1 MKIKKLESINA
12 FVAVDLDDVPGRGIL
27 RAAKKI
33 LQGGAKD
40 LARSMTYGL
49 ASLNLEETGIS
60 AGISTTP
67 EEKNEAIKTF
77 FEEVSAWDT
86 EFSLT
91 AGLGVTPE
99 DTNEDNPE
107 EKLQLLAMGAVIS
120 ALSAKPDASTA
131 VIDDKILG
139 SILEKELTD
148 KGIEVISSENPI
160 TEKADILF
168 CGSKI
173 GAIDHETVETLS
185 FSVIAP
191 TAALPITT
199 RAVAVCKRK
208 NILALPDFITTAG
221 PLINDKNQISE
232 TLSSI
237 IEEVINHVDGPLIGA
252 CERAEVFLS
261 TWQSELPFGR
271 PMAP

>member
-1 MKIKKLESINA
+1 MKIQKLESINA
-12 FVAVDLDDVPGRGIL
+12 FVAVDLENVPGRGIL
-27 RAAKKI
+27 RASKKI

-49 ASLNLEETGIS
+49 ASLNLKETGIS

-67 EEKNEAIKTF
+67 EEKSEAIKTF

-86 EFSLT
+86 KFSLT

-99 DTNEDNPE
+99 DITEDDPK

-120 ALSAKPDASTA
+120 ALSAKPDANTA
-131 VIDDKILG
+131 IIDDKILG
-139 SILEKELTD
+139 SVLEKELTN
-148 KGIEVISSENPI
+148 KGIEVISAENPI

-173 GAIDHETVETLS
+173 GAIDHETAETLS

-199 RAVAVCKRK
+199 RAVAVCKRR
-208 NILALPDFITTAG
+208 NIIALPDFITTAG
-221 PLINDKNQISE
+221 PLINDKNQITE

>member
-12 FVAVDLDDVPGRGIL
+12 FVAVDLEDVPGRGIL

-49 ASLNLEETGIS
+49 ASLNLKETGIS

-77 FEEVSAWDT
+77 FEEVGAWDT

-252 CERAEVFLS
+252 CERSEVFLS

>member
-1 MKIKKLESINA
+1 MKIQKLESINA
-12 FVAVDLDDVPGRGIL
+12 FVAVDLTDSPGRGIL
-27 RAAKKI
+27 RASKKI

-49 ASLNLEETGIS
+49 ASLNLKETGIS

-67 EEKNEAIKTF
+67 EEKDEAIKTF
-77 FEEVSAWDT
+77 FEEISEWGN
-86 EFSLT
+86 EFTFT
-91 AGLGVTPE
+91 AGLGVKPE
-99 DTNEDNPE
+99 DIIENAHE

-131 VIDDKILG
+131 VIDDKILSSVLG
-139 SILEKELTD
+139 KELTN
-148 KGIEVISSENPI
+148 KGIEIINSENPF

-173 GAIDHETVETLS
+173 GAINHEIAETLS
-185 FSVIAP
+185 FSVIVP

-199 RAVAVCKRK
+199 RAVAVCRRK
-208 NILALPDFITTAG
+208 NIIALPDFITTAG
-221 PLINDKNQISE
+221 PLINDENQIAE

-237 IEEVINHVDGPLIGA
+237 IEEVATHTDGPTIGA

-271 PMAP
+271 PMAS

>member
-1 MKIKKLESINA
+1 M
-12 FVAVDLDDVPGRGIL
+12 
-27 RAAKKI
+27 
-33 LQGGAKD
+33 
-40 LARSMTYGL
+40 
-49 ASLNLEETGIS
+49 
-60 AGISTTP
+60 
-67 EEKNEAIKTF
+67 
-77 FEEVSAWDT
+77 
-86 EFSLT
+86 
-91 AGLGVTPE
+91 TPE
-99 DTNEDNPE
+99 DTTEDNPQ

-168 CGSKI
+168 CGSKF
-173 GAIDHETVETLS
+173 GAIDHEIVETLS

-221 PLINDKNQISE
+221 PLINDKNQIAE

>member
-12 FVAVDLDDVPGRGIL
+12 FVAVDLEDVPGRGIL
-27 RAAKKI
+27 RASKKI

-49 ASLNLEETGIS
+49 ASLNLKETGIS

-67 EEKNEAIKTF
+67 EEKSEAIKTF
-77 FEEVSAWDT
+77 FEEVNAWDT
-86 EFSLT
+86 KFSLT

-99 DTNEDNPE
+99 DTTEDDPK

-131 VIDDKILG
+131 IIDDKILG
-139 SILEKELTD
+139 SVLEKELTN
-148 KGIEVISSENPI
+148 KGIEVISAENPI

-173 GAIDHETVETLS
+173 GAIDHETAETLS

-199 RAVAVCKRK
+199 RAVAVCKRR
-208 NILALPDFITTAG
+208 NIIALPDFITTAG
-221 PLINDKNQISE
+221 PLINDKNQITE

>member
-1 MKIKKLESINA
+1 MKIQKLESINA
-12 FVAVDLDDVPGRGIL
+12 FVAVDLEDAPGRGIL
-27 RAAKKI
+27 RASKKI

-49 ASLNLEETGIS
+49 ASLNLKETGIS

-77 FEEVSAWDT
+77 FEEISEWGN
-86 EFSLT
+86 EFTFT
-91 AGLGVTPE
+91 AGLGVKPE
-99 DTNEDNPE
+99 NTTEDRHE
-107 EKLQLLAMGAVIS
+107 EKLQLLAMGTVIS
-120 ALSAKPDASTA
+120 ALSAKPDAKTA
-131 VIDDKILG
+131 VIDDKILS

-148 KGIEVISSENPI
+148 KGIEIVNSENPI

-173 GAIDHETVETLS
+173 GAIDHETAETLS
-185 FSVIAP
+185 FSVIVP

-199 RAVAVCKRK
+199 RAVAVCRRK
-208 NILALPDFITTAG
+208 NIVALPDFITTAG
-221 PLINDKNQISE
+221 PLINDENQIVE

-237 IEEVINHVDGPLIGA
+237 IEEVATHTDGPIIGA

-271 PMAP
+271 PMAS

>member
-1 MKIKKLESINA
+1 MKIKNLESINA
-12 FVAVDLDDVPGRGIL
+12 FVAVDLEDVPGRGIL
-27 RAAKKI
+27 RATKKI

-49 ASLNLEETGIS
+49 ASLNLKETGIS

-67 EEKNEAIKTF
+67 EEKSEAIKTF
-77 FEEVSAWDT
+77 FEEVNAWDT
-86 EFSLT
+86 KFSLT

-99 DTNEDNPE
+99 DTTEDDPK

-131 VIDDKILG
+131 IIDDKILG
-139 SILEKELTD
+139 SVLEKELTN
-148 KGIEVISSENPI
+148 KGIEVISAENPI

-173 GAIDHETVETLS
+173 GAIDHETAETLS

-199 RAVAVCKRK
+199 RAVAVCKRR
-208 NILALPDFITTAG
+208 NIIALPDFITTAG
-221 PLINDKNQISE
+221 PLINDKNQITE

>member
-12 FVAVDLDDVPGRGIL
+12 FVAVDLEDVPGRGVL
-27 RAAKKI
+27 RAAEKI

-49 ASLNLEETGIS
+49 ASLNLKETGIS

-77 FEEVSAWDT
+77 FEEVNAWDT
-86 EFSLT
+86 KFSLS

-99 DTNEDNPE
+99 DTTEDNPE

-120 ALSAKPDASTA
+120 ALSAKPDSSTA
-131 VIDDKILG
+131 VINDKILG
-139 SILEKELTD
+139 SILKKELTD

-173 GAIDHETVETLS
+173 GAIDHETAETLS
-185 FSVIAP
+185 FSVITP

-221 PLINDKNQISE
+221 PLINDKNQITK

>member
-1 MKIKKLESINA
+1 MKIQKLESINA
-12 FVAVDLDDVPGRGIL
+12 FVAVDLENVPGRGIL
-27 RAAKKI
+27 RASKKI

-49 ASLNLEETGIS
+49 ASLNLKETGIS

-99 DTNEDNPE
+99 DTVEDNPK

-139 SILEKELTD
+139 SVLEKELTNN
-148 KGIEVISSENPI
+148 GIEVINSENPI

-173 GAIDHETVETLS
+173 GAIDHETAETLS
-185 FSVIAP
+185 FSLIVP
-191 TAALPITT
+191 TVALPVTT
-199 RAVAVCKRK
+199 RAVAVCKRR
-208 NILALPDFITTAG
+208 NIVALPDFITTAG
-221 PLINDKNQISE
+221 PLINDRNQIAE

-237 IEEVINHVDGPLIGA
+237 IEEVINHADGPLIGA

-261 TWQSELPFGR
+261 NWQSELPFGR
-271 PMAP
+271 PMAS

>member
-1 MKIKKLESINA
+1 MKIQKLESIDA
-12 FVAVDLDDVPGRGIL
+12 FVAVDLEGTPGKGIV
-27 RAAKKI
+27 RASKKI
-33 LQGGAKD
+33 LQGGVKD

-49 ASLNLEETGIS
+49 ASLNLKETGIS
-60 AGISTTP
+60 AGINTPP

-77 FEEVSAWDT
+77 FEEISGWGN
-86 EFSLT
+86 EFSFT

-99 DTNEDNPE
+99 DTAENNLE
-107 EKLQLLAMGAVIS
+107 EKLQLLAMGTVIS
-120 ALSAKPDASTA
+120 ALAAKPDATTA
-131 VIDDKILG
+131 VIDDKILN
-139 SILEKELTD
+139 SVLEKELTD
-148 KGIEVISSENPI
+148 KGIKVISSENPF
-160 TEKADILF
+160 TEQADILF

-173 GAIDHETVETLS
+173 GVIDHEVAEELS

-199 RAVAVCKRK
+199 RAVAVCKRR
-208 NILALPDFITTAG
+208 NILALPDFVTTAG
-221 PLINDKNQISE
+221 PLINNKNLISE

-237 IEEVINHVDGPLIGA
+237 IDEVINHDDGPLIGA

-271 PMAP
+271 PMAS

>member
-1 MKIKKLESINA
+1 MKIKKLDSINA
-12 FVAVDLDDVPGRGIL
+12 FVAVDLEDVPGRGVL
-27 RAAKKI
+27 RAAEKI

-49 ASLNLEETGIS
+49 ASLNVKETGIS

-67 EEKNEAIKTF
+67 EEKNEAIKIF

-86 EFSLT
+86 KFSLT

-99 DTNEDNPE
+99 DTVEDNPE

-139 SILEKELTD
+139 SVIERELTD

-173 GAIDHETVETLS
+173 GAIDHETAETLS
-185 FSVIAP
+185 FSVITP

-199 RAVAVCKRK
+199 RAVAVCRRR

-221 PLINDKNQISE
+221 PLINDKNQIAE

-237 IEEVINHVDGPLIGA
+237 IEEVMNHVDGPLIGA

>member
-12 FVAVDLDDVPGRGIL
+12 FVAVDLEDVPGRGIL
-27 RAAKKI
+27 RATKKI

-49 ASLNLEETGIS
+49 ASLNLKETGIS

-67 EEKNEAIKTF
+67 EEKSEAIKTF
-77 FEEVSAWDT
+77 FEEVNAWDT
-86 EFSLT
+86 KFSLT

-99 DTNEDNPE
+99 DTTEDDPK

-131 VIDDKILG
+131 IIDDKILG
-139 SILEKELTD
+139 SVLEKELTN
-148 KGIEVISSENPI
+148 KGIEVISAENPI

-173 GAIDHETVETLS
+173 GAIDHETAETLS

-199 RAVAVCKRK
+199 RAVAVCKRR
-208 NILALPDFITTAG
+208 NIIALPDFITTAG
-221 PLINDKNQISE
+221 PLINDKNQITE